1 MSKARD
7 IASAS
12 PAPSTVSTTELGYL
26 DGVTSAV
33 QTQLNRKPE
42 YAAGKNGSING
53 GFDIWQR
60 GTSFSAS
67 SPIYTADRWN
77 LNASST
83 HTLTRQTVSDTTNL
97 PTIQYCA
104 RIQRTN
110 GTFGS
115 MTHYLTQSLE
125 SSESYRYAGQT
136 VTLSFYARK
145 GANFSST
152 YLQSWVYYGTGTD
165 ENITGTYTG
174 AAGLGGQNN
183 TLTTTWQRFTMT
195 VSIDKSATELALFF
209 AMESTGTSGA
219 ADYFEITG
227 VQLEL
232 GSTATT
238 FSRAGGTITGELAE
252 CQRYYFRYTGG
263 NGSRFAV
270 GNVESTT
277 TTQVPFYLPS
287 EMRTTP
293 SLSFTSVGVR
303 YAGSSDV
310 TISTVTSGAYT
321 INMRVPLITVSS
333 AVLTIGQ
340 AVILRG
346 NAAPSII
353 EFNSEL

>member
-1 MSKARD
+1 MATGWPMKTTYANGD
-7 IASAS
+7 VYSAS
-12 PAPSTVSTTELGYL
+12 DVNDTNGTINLLTSSTLSRAG
-26 DGVTSAV
+26 
-33 QTQLNRKPE
+33 
-42 YAAGKNGSING
+42 GKNGSING

-60 GTSFSAS
+60 GTSFNSAAS
-67 SPIYTADRWN
+67 LYTADRWS
-77 LNASST
+77 LNANT
-83 HTLTRQTVSDTTNL
+83 AQTLTRQTVSDTTNL

-110 GTFGS
+110 GSTNTSAYYF
-115 MTHYLTQSLE
+115 TQSWE

-165 ENITGTYTG
+165 QNINGTYTG

-209 AMESTGTSGA
+209 AISPTGTAGA

-238 FSRAGGTITGELAE
+238 FSRAGGTIQNELAA
-252 CQRYYFRYTGG
+252 CQRYYYRQ
-263 NGSRFAV
+263 SA
-270 GNVESTT
+270 VES
-277 TTQVPFYLPS
+277 F
-287 EMRTTP
+287 
-293 SLSFTSVGVR
+293 
-303 YAGSSDV
+303 SDFGLGFA
-310 TISTVTSGAYT
+310 ISTTSARIEVSMPVTMRIAATSLEYSTLILYDGSGTNVAVTSAALGEV
-321 INMRVPLITVSS
+321 NLQRLR
-333 AVLTIGQ
+333 LTIGVASGLTQ
-340 AVILRG
+340 YRPYSLLA
-346 NAAPSII
+346 N
-353 EFNSEL
+353 NSTSAYVGFSAEL